1 MRQIN
6 VYVIKII
13 LITEIQ
19 ICVHNVIIQC
29 KKLVEHV
36 YVKNKMLIFIQIIV
50 YIVAQKNI

>member
-29 KKLVEHV
+29 KKLEEHV